1 MRRILF
7 IAILIISLY
16 DVSAQIKIESVGAP
30 SPIKLPHKEVFD
42 SAKITVFYDYGS
54 KDSFLRNIPVKR
66 YGEVLLLIGDRYMG
80 TMDKASFLIDSVT
93 ADYYWNKTGN
103 FDDLMNLIVNDE
115 RYRPSYNYPVVVDLD
130 KQEAILQNS
139 MFFGLHYKYKQQ
151 LPRIDWKLENE
162 EKKIKG
168 IRCLKATCRFGG
180 RDWTAWYAPEY
191 AMPYGPYLFNG
202 LPGLIMQ
209 VVDKKK
215 NFAFKFKGIEKNS
228 SGRYI
233 YMNKIENEIETTREK
248 AREGI
253 KNACKDPTA
262 AMRAEGLISQDEKSI
277 VEVYTQGHGVPY
289 NPIELE

>member
-42 SAKITVFYDYGS
+42 SVKFTVFYDYGS
-54 KDSFLRNIPVKR
+54 KDNYQNNIPMKT
-66 YGEVLLLIGDRYMG
+66 YGEVMLLIGDRYMG
-80 TMDKASFLIDSVT
+80 TMDRATFLIDSIT
-93 ADYYWNKTGN
+93 AEYYWNKTGN

-115 RYRPSYNYPVVVDLD
+115 RFFPSYNYPVVVDLES
-130 KQEAILQNS
+130 QEAVLQISTYGFLN
-139 MFFGLHYKYKQQ
+139 YKYSQS
-151 LPRIDWKLENE
+151 LPKIEWKLENE

-253 KNACKDPTA
+253 KNARKDPTA
-262 AMRAEGLISQDEKSI
+262 AMREAGLIPQNARSGIDS
-277 VEVYTQGHGVPY
+277 YTQGVGEPY

>member
-1 MRRILF
+1 MKRCLF
-7 IAILIISLY
+7 TLIAFFCLLLT
-16 DVSAQIKIESVGAP
+16 SAQVRVDAGSSPTPMKPVEKIIYDTAHV
-30 SPIKLPHKEVFD
+30 
-42 SAKITVFYDYGS
+42 TVIYDYGCS
-54 KDSFLRNIPVKR
+54 EAIVNGSPSRR
-66 YGEVLLLIGDRYMG
+66 YSEVALFIGEKYIG
-80 TMDKASFLIDSVT
+80 TMDWRGFKADSLQDDVYRNKRGSFEDFLNCYI
-93 ADYYWNKTGN
+93 
-103 FDDLMNLIVNDE
+103 NDE
-115 RYRPSYNYPVVVDLD
+115 QNISAYSYPVVVNLESQVATLLLSTTLSD
-130 KQEAILQNS
+130 
-139 MFFGLHYKYKQQ
+139 YRYCQQ
-151 LPRIDWKLENE
+151 LPNIEWKLENE

-228 SGRYI
+228 SGRY
-233 YMNKIENEIETTREK
+233 MNKIENEIETTREK

-262 AMRAEGLISQDEKSI
+262 AMRAAGLIPPDKKSI

>member
-1 MRRILF
+1 MKRFIFITIL
-7 IAILIISLY
+7 LISLY

-54 KDSFLRNIPVKR
+54 KDSFLFNVPVKT

-80 TMDKASFLIDSVT
+80 TMDRASFLIDSVT

-130 KQEAILQNS
+130 KQEAILRLS
-139 MFFGLHYKYKQQ
+139 IFSLCYKYKQQ
-151 LPRIDWKLENE
+151 LPRIEWKLENE

-168 IRCLKATCRFGG
+168 VRCLKATCRFGG

-253 KNACKDPTA
+253 KNYCKDPTKVL
-262 AMRAEGLISQDEKSI
+262 RELGRLPENKTSI

>member
-16 DVSAQIKIESVGAP
+16 DVSAQIRIESVGP
-30 SPIKLPHKEVFD
+30 PQPVKLTQKEIYD
-42 SAKITVFYDYGS
+42 SAKVTVFYDYGCVEPTFNGPNVRKYS
-54 KDSFLRNIPVKR
+54 
-66 YGEVLLLIGDRYMG
+66 EVILLIGEKYIG
-80 TMDKASFLIDSVT
+80 SMDWRNYKVDSIQ
-93 ADYYWNKTGN
+93 DDFYWNKRGN
-103 FDDLMNLIVNDE
+103 SDDLANYIVNDE
-115 RYRPSYNYPVVVDLD
+115 RFHPAYRFPVVVNMDS
-130 KQEAILQNS
+130 QEATLYIQS
-139 MFFGLHYKYKQQ
+139 FSGSYKYNQQ
-151 LPRIDWKLENE
+151 LPKMDWKLENE

-262 AMRAEGLISQDEKSI
+262 AMRAAGLIPPDKKGI

>member
-42 SAKITVFYDYGS
+42 SVKFTVFYDYGS
-54 KDSFLRNIPVKR
+54 KDNYQNNIPMKT
-66 YGEVLLLIGDRYMG
+66 YGEVMLLIGDRYMG
-80 TMDKASFLIDSVT
+80 TMDRATFLIDSIT
-93 ADYYWNKTGN
+93 AEYYWNKTGN

-115 RYRPSYNYPVVVDLD
+115 RFFPSYNYPVVVDLES
-130 KQEAILQNS
+130 QEAVLQISTYGFLN
-139 MFFGLHYKYKQQ
+139 YKYSQS
-151 LPRIDWKLENE
+151 LPKIEWKLENE

-209 VVDKKK
+209 VVDTKK
-215 NFAFKFKGIEKNS
+215 NFAFKFKGIEFWEP
-228 SGRYI
+228 GRCI
-233 YMNKIENEIETTREK
+233 YLIQLDNMIVTIRDK
-248 AREGI
+248 AREAI
-253 KNACKDPTA
+253 RNFCKDPNGA
-262 AMRAEGLISQDEKSI
+262 VKAIDENFGKSPLSTI
-277 VEVYTQGHGVPY
+277 KVSLPY